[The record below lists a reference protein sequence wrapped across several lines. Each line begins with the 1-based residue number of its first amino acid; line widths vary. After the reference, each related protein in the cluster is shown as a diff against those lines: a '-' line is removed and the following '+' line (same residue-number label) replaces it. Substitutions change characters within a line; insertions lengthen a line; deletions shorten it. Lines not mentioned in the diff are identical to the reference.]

1 MRAGV
6 ATPGPGPP
14 GKPSSTYTIQYD
26 ANGGR
31 LSTTLTTRVPDDLFA
46 EIERISEEEHL
57 DKSAVTRRLLERAVR
72 EHKLEAA
79 VERYRAGEVTLR
91 GAAAHADR
99 SLRELIDELA
109 RRDVP
114 IAYGEEDLAEDLAGL
129 EDVGAGR

>member
-46 EIERISEEEHL
+46 EIERISEEEGL
-57 DKSAVTRRLLERAVR
+57 DKSAAARRLLTRAVAEHNRERAF
-72 EHKLEAA
+72 
-79 VERYRAGEVTLR
+79 ERYEEGELSLGELAEEADLPLR
-91 GAAAHADR
+91 KALTELRERGVHFNYSAE
-99 SLRELIDELA
+99 SLREDF
-109 RRDVP
+109 D
-114 IAYGEEDLAEDLAGL
+114 G
-129 EDVGAGR
+129 